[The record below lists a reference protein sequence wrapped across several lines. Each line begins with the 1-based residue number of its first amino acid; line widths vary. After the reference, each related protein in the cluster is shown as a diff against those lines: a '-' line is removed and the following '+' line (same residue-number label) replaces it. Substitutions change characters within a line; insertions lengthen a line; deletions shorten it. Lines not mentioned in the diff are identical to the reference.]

1 MTGETVTDR
10 DVWEAWRALVRQ
22 AVAQIALD
30 SGLPPAWLEWRL
42 WSHEAD
48 VDAILRRHLDL
59 VEAEQ
64 RTAPPRDDAG
74 LRTRWHLAVAACAL
88 DVVEHVSA

>member
-1 MTGETVTDR
+1 VDECLSR
-10 DVWEAWRALVRQ
+10 RRAADSAPLGTRV
-22 AVAQIALD
+22 AV
-30 SGLPPAWLEWRL
+30 
-42 WSHEAD
+42 
-48 VDAILRRHLDL
+48 